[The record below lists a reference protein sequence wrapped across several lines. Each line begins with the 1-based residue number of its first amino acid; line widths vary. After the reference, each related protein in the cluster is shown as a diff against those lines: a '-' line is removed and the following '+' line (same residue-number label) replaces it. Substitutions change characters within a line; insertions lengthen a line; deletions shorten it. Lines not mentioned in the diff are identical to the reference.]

1 MAPAKSYKAKLEELL
16 DELMS
21 TAPEIKGSILVRK
34 DGLLLAS
41 SVKERIDKDIIAAL
55 STALLNVANRAA
67 NELHSGRLSHIVV
80 AGDEGNVTLMDVGGV
95 GVLATVTS
103 KDANIGLL
111 LLEMRR
117 TAEKAMKIL
126 TEIMTR

>member
-1 MAPAKSYKAKLEELL
+1 MSRRRGYKERLEEIL
-16 DELMS
+16 DELMAS
-21 TAPEIKGSILVRK
+21 APEIQGCILVRK

-41 SVKERIDKDIIAAL
+41 SVRERIDKDIIAAL
-55 STALLNVANRAA
+55 STALLNVANRAS
-67 NELHSGRLSHIVV
+67 NELHSGKLSHIIV
-80 AGDEGNVTLMDVGGV
+80 AGETGNVTLMDVGGI

-111 LLEMRR
+111 LLEMKRS
-117 TAEKAMKIL
+117 AEKALKIL

>member
-1 MAPAKSYKAKLEELL
+1 MVSVKSYKAKLEALL
-16 DELMS
+16 DELIS

-41 SVKERIDKDIIAAL
+41 SVRERIDKDVIAAL

-67 NELHSGRLSHIVV
+67 NELHSGRLSHVVV
-80 AGDEGNVTLMDVGGV
+80 AGDEGNVTLMDVGGA
-95 GVLATVTS
+95 GVLATIAS

-117 TAEKAMKIL
+117 AAEKAMKIL
-126 TEIMTR
+126 TDIMTR